1 MINIKSQHKQC
12 KNTNAPIAV
21 VAINMSLTTY
31 LNLSN
36 VIKPTEELDSSPL
49 CPHLFPRHKG
59 SHRQIIAYKRT
70 SNMREVLT
78 KSTYNYPLGYN
89 IENTNNST
97 DEKL

>member
-1 MINIKSQHKQC
+1 MHQLNLSR
-12 KNTNAPIAV
+12 TR
-21 VAINMSLTTY
+21 Y

-49 CPHLFPRHKG
+49 CQLLFPRHKG
-59 SHRQIIAYKRT
+59 SHKPIIAYKRT

-78 KSTYNYPLGYN
+78 KSTYNYPLGCN
-89 IENTNNST
+89 IENTNNCT